1 MKINNEII
9 KQTSQYVEKNL
20 AEKLPQGYRFHNFDH
35 AVNIV
40 NAVNEIAEGMHI
52 TDHQRHILLTAAWF
66 HDIGYIWQIEN
77 HETAGAAVARAF
89 LTEKGV
95 DEDDIA
101 QVQACI
107 IATKYPPNPQNVLEQ
122 IICDADLLHL
132 GQKDFFEQ
140 AALLREEWALTR
152 QNNYSDEEWHALNL
166 EFVVN
171 HNFHTKFCR
180 KNHDGRK
187 AKNIKEISKLLK
199 KEKKRNADD
208 HTDEHE
214 GSSKSDKPLE
224 KLKLQR
230 GVETFFKTASNNH
243 MRLSS
248 MADSKAHILL
258 SINSII
264 ISIVISVLTKRLEQ
278 SPYLV
283 FPTALLLCVCLTTV
297 IFAVLTTQ
305 PKLSKGKFTKEQV
318 GNREANLMFF
328 GNFHGMDLK
337 TYHWGVR
344 ELMNDTD
351 YLYSSMTR
359 DIYFLG
365 KVLAVK
371 YRYLNIGYKVFMF
384 GLVASV
390 LAFGISFSYAQ
401 YISHSIAIK

>member
-9 KQTSQYVEKNL
+9 KQASLYVEKKL
-20 AEKLPQGYRFHNFDH
+20 AAKLPHEYRFHNYNH

-40 NAVNEIAEGMHI
+40 NNVNEIADGMRVS
-52 TDHQRHILLTAAWF
+52 DHDRQILLTAAWF

-77 HETAGAAVARAF
+77 HETAGAAVARSF
-89 LTEKGV
+89 LSENGIDEEDIEK
-95 DEDDIA
+95 
-101 QVQACI
+101 VQACI
-107 IATKYPPNPQNVLEQ
+107 LSTKYPPNPTSVLEQ
-122 IICDADLLHL
+122 IICDADLMHL
-132 GQKDFFEQ
+132 GQKDFFDQ
-140 AALLREEWALTR
+140 TALLRDEWSLTR
-152 QNNYSDEEWHALNL
+152 NHNYSDEEWHALNVD
-166 EFVVN
+166 FVTN
-171 HNFHTKFCR
+171 HVFHTKYCR
-180 KNHDGRK
+180 KKLADKK
-187 AKNIKEISKLLK
+187 AKNLKTVSKFLKEERNKN
-199 KEKKRNADD
+199 NADHND
-208 HTDEHE
+208 AV
-214 GSSKSDKPLE
+214 SSLTKSDKPIE

-258 SINSII
+258 SISSII
-264 ISIVISVLTKRLEQ
+264 ISLIISLLTKRLEQ

-283 FPTALLLCVCLTTV
+283 LPAALLLCVCLTTV
-297 IFAVLTTQ
+297 VFAVLTTK

-344 ELMNDTD
+344 EMMNDTE

-371 YRYLNIGYKVFMF
+371 YRYLNIGYRVFMF

-390 LAFGISFSYAQ
+390 VAFGICFAYAQ
-401 YISHSIAIK
+401 YFSHP

>member
-9 KQTSQYVEKNL
+9 KLVSQYVEKSL

-40 NAVNEIAEGMHI
+40 NGINEIAEAMHI
-52 TDHQRHILLTAAWF
+52 TDHERHILLTAGWF
-66 HDIGYIWQIEN
+66 HDIGYIWQIDN
-77 HETAGAAVARAF
+77 HETTGSAVARNF
-89 LTEKGV
+89 LIEKGV
-95 DEDDIA
+95 DEEDIA

-107 IATKYPPNPQNVLEQ
+107 IATKYPPNPTNVLEQ

-132 GQKDFFEQ
+132 GQKDFFAQ
-140 AALLREEWALTR
+140 TALLREEWSLTR
-152 QNNYSDEEWHALNL
+152 QQNYSDEEWHALNL
-166 EFVVN
+166 DFLEN
-171 HNFHTKFCR
+171 HHFHTKYCR
-180 KNHDGRK
+180 KNYDDRK
-187 AKNIKEISKLLK
+187 AKNIKEVSKLEK
-199 KEKKRNADD
+199 KERKKNESD
-208 HTDEHE
+208 HHDEHE
-214 GSSKSDKPLE
+214 HSE
-224 KLKLQR
+224 KNDRPNEKMKLQR

-264 ISIVISVLTKRLEQ
+264 ISIVISLLTKRLEQ
-278 SPYLV
+278 SPYLII
-283 FPTALLLCVCLTTV
+283 PTAMLLCVSLTTV
-297 IFAVLTTQ
+297 IFAVLTTK
-305 PKLSKGKFTKEQV
+305 PKLSKGKFTREQV

-344 ELMNDTD
+344 ELMNDPD

-390 LAFGISFSYAQ
+390 IAFGISFSYAQ
-401 YISHSIAIK
+401 HFHHV